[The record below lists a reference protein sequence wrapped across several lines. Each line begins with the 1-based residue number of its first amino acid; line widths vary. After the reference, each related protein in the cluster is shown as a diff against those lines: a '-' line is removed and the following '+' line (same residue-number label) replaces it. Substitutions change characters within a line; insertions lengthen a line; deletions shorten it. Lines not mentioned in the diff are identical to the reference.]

1 MAATGVETGRLAIDG
16 GPKAIT
22 EAIPRVLNGP
32 AEIGE
37 AEERNV
43 LDVLRRQ
50 TLFRFAVPLEES
62 YVGRLEA
69 GFAQKMGTKHA
80 LAVSSGTA
88 ALVTGLLGIGIEPG
102 DEVIVPG
109 YTYIA
114 SAAAILLCNAVPVIA
129 EIDETLTIDPEDVER
144 KITPYTRAIMPVH
157 MRGIPCQMDRILEIA
172 RRHNLLVIEDVA
184 QADGASFRGR
194 RLGSLGN
201 AGCFSL
207 QYYKIITT
215 GEGGMV
221 ITDDDRVY
229 ARAAMAHDS
238 ALGFWNR
245 IETGDLEP
253 IPGNGYRMSELAGA
267 VGLAQ
272 LDRLD
277 GIIDAMRARK
287 RELLAEIAGAPGLT
301 PAPSADPEGDAGL
314 SLNLLFPDAG
324 QARRFA
330 EALAAEGAPVHTI
343 YNQGI
348 PDRHIYRHWE
358 YVLNKTSLNRAG
370 FPWRGGFYKGNV
382 EYSPEMCPRTLDVLS
397 RTVAVSINQRMTPA
411 HMALVGAACRK
422 VARAYYGG

>member
-1 MAATGVETGRLAIDG
+1 MSVQPETGRLAIDG
-16 GPKAIT
+16 GEPAIT
-22 EAIPRVLNGP
+22 EPIPRVLNGP

-69 GFAQKMGTKHA
+69 GFARKMGTKHA

-88 ALVTGLLGIGIEPG
+88 ALVTGLIGIGIEPG
-102 DEVIVPG
+102 DEVILPG

-114 SAAAILLCNAVPVIA
+114 SAAAIILCNAVPVIA
-129 EIDETLTIDPEDVER
+129 EIDETLTIDPADVER

-157 MRGIPCQMDRILEIA
+157 MRGIPSRMDALLDIA

-201 AGCFSL
+201 VGCFSL

-277 GIIDAMRARK
+277 PMIETMRQRK
-287 RELLAEIAGAPGLT
+287 RELLAGIEGAPGLA
-301 PAPSADPEGDAGL
+301 PAPIPDPEGDAAL
-314 SLNLLFPDAG
+314 SLNLLFPTAAE
-324 QARRFA
+324 ARRYA

-358 YVLNKTSLNRAG
+358 YVLNKTSLFRAG
-370 FPWRGGFYKGNV
+370 LPWRGGFYKGDV
-382 EYSPEMCPRTLDVLS
+382 EYSPDMCPRTLDILS
-397 RTVAVSINQRMTPA
+397 RTVAVGINQRMTA
-411 HMALVGAACRK
+411 RNTEQMATAMRK
-422 VARAYYGG
+422 VARAFYG